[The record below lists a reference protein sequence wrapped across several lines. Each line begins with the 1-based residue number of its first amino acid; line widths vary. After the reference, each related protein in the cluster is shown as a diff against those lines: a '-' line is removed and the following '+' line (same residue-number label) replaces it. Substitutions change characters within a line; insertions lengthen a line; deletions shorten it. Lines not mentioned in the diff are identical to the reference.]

1 MALDVPP
8 TVQQSA
14 AIPWRVVEG
23 RVLVLLITSA
33 RSGRWG
39 IPKGHLEPFLAAHE
53 SAAAEA
59 FEEAGVV
66 GATAA
71 EAVGTYRYQKR
82 GVDFSVAVFPLE
94 VREELPRW
102 PDMEKRERRWFSLER
117 AAERVEIPELA
128 RMIRRLPLL
137 VHPTTTP

>member
-53 SAAAEA
+53 SAASESFFVAC
-59 FEEAGVV
+59 VV
-66 GATAA
+66 GSSAFDGLCTFL
-71 EAVGTYRYQKR
+71 Y
-82 GVDFSVAVFPLE
+82 LI
-94 VREELPRW
+94 L
-102 PDMEKRERRWFSLER
+102 
-117 AAERVEIPELA
+117 
-128 RMIRRLPLL
+128 
-137 VHPTTTP
+137 